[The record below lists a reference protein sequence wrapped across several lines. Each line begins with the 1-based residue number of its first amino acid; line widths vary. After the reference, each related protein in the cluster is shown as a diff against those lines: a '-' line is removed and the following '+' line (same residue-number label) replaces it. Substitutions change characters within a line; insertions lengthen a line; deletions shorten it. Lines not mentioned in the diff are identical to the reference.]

1 MKRNWRI
8 AVMIAALNIVLGSL
22 SGVLAQQEPM
32 AGAYAEISSTDPEVL
47 SAARFAI
54 GAKGRKLGARITL
67 VSIEHAEVQVV
78 AGLNYMLNMKVKVNG
93 KAQDV
98 TVVVYQNLKQKYS
111 LSRWDVS
118 GNSAGS
124 VSASSNSTI
133 EQLVES
139 VAVAYTTKSLG
150 SLDAS
155 HPYAGKVR
163 IVIEHS
169 IMDVGEDADAR
180 SGIVAKSFKTFAQ
193 AEKWLTG
200 REHDELPLREARPL
214 VSCKR
219 SVCDYDFDG
228 GILHNHL
235 YLQKISYGLR
245 RGRPYIKTIY
255 LLDGD

>member
-32 AGAYAEISSTDPEVL
+32 TGAYAEISSTDPEVL
-47 SAARFAI
+47 SAARFAV
-54 GAKGRKLGARITL
+54 GAKGRQLGVRISL

-98 TVVVYQNLKQKYS
+98 TVVVYKNLKQKYS
-111 LSRWDVS
+111 LSRWDVT
-118 GNSAGS
+118 GKP
-124 VSASSNSTI
+124 ASSATASSSITI
-133 EQLVES
+133 EQLVDS
-139 VAVAYTTKSLG
+139 LAVAYTTKSLG

-169 IMDVGEDADAR
+169 IMDAREDADAR
-180 SGIVAKSFKTFAQ
+180 NGIVAKSFKTFAQ
-193 AEKWLTG
+193 AEKWLAS
-200 REHDELPLREARPL
+200 RELGELPAREARPL
-214 VSCKR
+214 EGCKR
-219 SVCDYDFDG
+219 GVCTYDFDG

-235 YLQKISYGLR
+235 YLQQISYGLR